1 MSIFAALSVS
11 DNWLLW
17 ITLAVL
23 LVLLNLV
30 GQRASAEGAELAP
43 DYVRHKKPMIA
54 FELNAAAAPGMFKN
68 WDDARPK
75 LRLALLWDFLL
86 IFIYPAAIAT
96 ACFIAARFL
105 DSHGILAFKY
115 GLVIMCA
122 QLAAAGLDASENF
135 ALLRVLRGPKIS
147 PWPQIARWCALAKFS
162 LILVGVAY
170 ALILGGG
177 AWLITLLG
185 KSR

>member
-1 MSIFAALSVS
+1 MAIFAAFSLS

-17 ITLAVL
+17 ITLAIL
-23 LVLLNLV
+23 LVLLTLV
-30 GQRASAEGAELAP
+30 GQRASADGAELASN
-43 DYVRHKKPMIA
+43 YVRHKKPMLA
-54 FELNAAAAPGMFKN
+54 FELDAGAAPEMFRG
-68 WDDARPK
+68 WDDAKSK
-75 LRLALLWDFLL
+75 LRLALLWDFLF

-115 GLVIMCA
+115 GLVIMFA
-122 QLAAAGLDASENF
+122 QLVAAGLDASENF
-135 ALLRVLRGPKIS
+135 ALLRVLRGPKQS
-147 PWPQIARWCALAKFS
+147 PWPQIAKWCALGKFS

-177 AWLITLLG
+177 AWLITLLT